1 MFRAI
6 GKSKIA
12 FVLAILFGLSLF
24 FFRGGSKYSNIF
36 NSDNIIAS
44 VSGTPISTTKFNRTL
59 QMNINQFNQM
69 LGKSLSS
76 EEIKAFQIHSMALGA
91 LINDAVFENE
101 YDKKNFKIDET
112 IIAQQTKERIP
123 QLYKNNKINDLFL
136 NQFLQQQQLKI
147 EDIVQII
154 DFETRD
160 QLFKEVF
167 FNINY
172 PMGFSNIIYKYDNH
186 TRKVKFIKIP
196 MNLINIENTIQSSS
210 TNVDKFLEEFYK
222 NNIDKYMYEEKRNV
236 EYIIVNKSDYTNEF
250 IPNDYEIL
258 EYYNNNKDLFFEK
271 EKRSFIQFNF
281 KSLNEANNLKNKIMN
296 LTNTIDIITYANENN
311 IEYNSFGYLSSDEML
326 DEISN
331 VLFKLQVDQQSEIFE
346 TAFAKHIIILQNIK
360 PESQLPF
367 NVVQDNIKETI
378 TNIEIDNYFTEL
390 NNNIDEKIV
399 NGNSLNSIAT
409 EFQLNLKTH
418 NSLTKSYADFEND
431 QKEFFKSLITNAFA
445 TNKDFVNDIVTIDS
459 NHFYFFNVTKIEPSI
474 PIDLVEIKENVL
486 KDWQIT
492 KKIEII
498 EKKLKENK
506 NNINY
511 VEELSSL
518 YNLPIKTLEINK
530 NSQELPKNLVI
541 DIFESVKGSYNQ
553 KLEDSNIY
561 ISNIINIIIPN
572 NVDREENL
580 SLMESL
586 RNSFGNEL
594 TSNVKIST
602 NDNLINAVIDRY

>member
-1 MFRAI
+1 MFRVI

-12 FVLAILFGLSLF
+12 FVLAILFGFSLF

-76 EEIKAFQIHSMALGA
+76 EEIKTFQVHTLALGA

-101 YDKKNFKIDET
+101 YDKKGFKIDET

-123 QLYKNNKINDLFL
+123 QLYKNNKIDDSFL

-160 QLFKEVF
+160 QIFKEVF
-167 FNINY
+167 FNVNY
-172 PMGFSNIIYKYDNH
+172 PINFSNIIYKYDNH
-186 TRKVKFIKIP
+186 KREV
-196 MNLINIENTIQSSS
+196 NLIQIPLDLIDIENDIQLSSI
-210 TNVDKFLEEFYK
+210 
-222 NNIDKYMYEEKRNV
+222 NIDKILEQFYENNLDKYMSEEKRNV
-236 EYIIVNKSDYTNEF
+236 EYIVANKSDYANDF
-250 IPNDYEIL
+250 IPTDYEML
-258 EYYNNNKDLFFEK
+258 EYFNNNKDLFFEK

-281 KSLNEANNLKNKIMN
+281 KSLNEANNLKNKIAN
-296 LTNTIDIITYANENN
+296 INNAIDIITYADNNN
-311 IEYNSFGYLSSDEML
+311 IEYNSFEYLSSDEML

-331 VLFKLQVDQQSEIFE
+331 VLFELKVDQQSEIFE
-346 TAFAKHIIILQNIK
+346 TALAKHIIILQNIK

-367 NVVQDNIKETI
+367 NVAQDNIKETI
-378 TNIEIDNYFTEL
+378 KNIEIDNYFTEL
-390 NNNIDEKIV
+390 NNNISEKIV
-399 NGNSLNSIAT
+399 NGYSLNNIAT
-409 EFQLNLKTH
+409 EFQLKLKKH
-418 NSLTKSYADFEND
+418 NSLTKSYGDFGND
-431 QKEFFKSLITNAFA
+431 QKDFFKSLITNAFA

-541 DIFESVKGSYNQ
+541 DIFESVMGSNNQ

-561 ISNIINIIIPN
+561 VSNIINIIA
-572 NVDREENL
+572 VL
-580 SLMESL
+580 G
-586 RNSFGNEL
+586 F
-594 TSNVKIST
+594 TA
-602 NDNLINAVIDRY
+602 LIRPITIEFSQMAILLDHFLK